1 MRRKKITMLPFTFHN
16 KGLPKIVAAYRQ
28 DYNAISRILD
38 GHPEILHLAHKD
50 LATLSQESQ
59 QGRSGDF
66 TSETLL
72 RALVVHA
79 HEGLSLRETVIRI
92 ADSDFLQDFIRTH
105 KKAVMDFTFLD
116 RCLKALQPSTLKKIN
131 DLLAQS
137 AAAQGLVDTTVVRAD
152 TTAVETNIHW
162 PTDAS
167 LLWDTYRVATR
178 LLRQGRQI
186 LPNSCPHRFHDKK
199 IKKLYLFITRFSAS
213 NSKSRQRKVKTTFRI
228 LIRRV
233 EKVVEAAEKFCK
245 EHMQSNDI
253 DQAIVAH
260 ELAGF
265 LPPMIK
271 VVSQSCRAKLAGET
285 VPAKDRV
292 FSIFEPHTELIKRG
306 RREKPVEFGHMLLLC
321 QSPEKFI
328 TDYEV
333 LPQRVP
339 DCRLTDK
346 VVDRHKRLFEKNPR
360 VLAADKGFCP
370 AEKEYM
376 QLKGRL
382 EVLAIPRRLRDF
394 VDAALVGWQSFR
406 AGIEGTIS
414 ALKRA
419 FRLSRCMYRGFKTFA
434 ASVGLG
440 IFTHNLFVLA
450 KSKGV

>member
-1 MRRKKITMLPFTFHN
+1 MRRKKIPMLTFTFPD
-16 KGLPKIVAAYRQ
+16 KDLPKIVASYRQ
-28 DYNAISRILD
+28 GYKAISRILD
-38 GHPEILHLAHKD
+38 GNPEILHLAHRD
-50 LATLSQESQ
+50 LATLSQESK

-92 ADSDFLQDFIRTH
+92 AESDFLQDFIRTH
-105 KKAVMDFTFLD
+105 KKPVMDYTFLD
-116 RCLKALQPSTLKKIN
+116 RCLKVMQPSTFKKIN

-178 LLRQGRQI
+178 LLRQGREI
-186 LPNSCPHRFHDKK
+186 HPGSCPHRFHDKK

-213 NSKSRQRKVKTTFRI
+213 NSKSRQRKVKTAFRI

-233 EKVVEAAEKFCK
+233 EMVVETAANFCK
-245 EHMQSNDI
+245 EHLQSNDI
-253 DQAIVAH
+253 YQVTLAH
-260 ELAGF
+260 ELAGY
-265 LPPMIK
+265 LPAMTK
-271 VVSQSCRAKLAGET
+271 VVSQSCSAKLAGET

-292 FSIFEPHTELIKRG
+292 FSIFESHTELIKRG
-306 RREKPVEFGHMLLLC
+306 RREKPVEFGHMVLLC
-321 QSPEKFI
+321 QSPDKFI

-333 LPQRVP
+333 LPRRVP
-339 DCRLTDK
+339 DCRLTEK
-346 VVDRHKRLFEKNPR
+346 VVDRHKRLFEKDPV

-370 AEKEYM
+370 AENEYM
-376 QLKGRL
+376 QLKERL
-382 EVLAIPRRLRDF
+382 EVLAIPRRLQDF
-394 VDAALVGWQSFR
+394 VDAALAGWQSFR

-440 IFTHNLFVLA
+440 ILTHNLFVLA
-450 KSKGV
+450 KSKGA